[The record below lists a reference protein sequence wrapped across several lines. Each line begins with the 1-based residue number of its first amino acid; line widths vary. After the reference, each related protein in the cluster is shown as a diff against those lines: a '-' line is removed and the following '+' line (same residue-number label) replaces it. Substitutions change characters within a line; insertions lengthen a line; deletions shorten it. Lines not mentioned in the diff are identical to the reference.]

1 MDAAKP
7 LLQNREGN
15 ARAQKRDRSVSS
27 SVVRGKVD
35 MKHPSTREFF
45 AYWDE
50 KRGSARAPDRSEIE
64 PGAVREL
71 LGDIFV
77 LSYDAPAGYPFRVA
91 GTRVCA
97 LLGGDLKDRSF
108 STLFAPESRREIAD
122 IIAVVSEEML
132 AAVAGLTA
140 TAQDGSLAHLE
151 LLLLPFSARAHA
163 PLSLTGL
170 LAPFEREHSVLRDF
184 KLTSYRYLGHERQK
198 LLPRALRKLEVAR
211 GFMVYEGLR

>member
-1 MDAAKP
+1 
-7 LLQNREGN
+7 
-15 ARAQKRDRSVSS
+15 
-27 SVVRGKVD
+27 
-35 MKHPSTREFF
+35 MKHPSSREFF

-77 LSYDAPAGYPFRVA
+77 LSYEPAAGYPFRVA

-97 LLGGDLKDRSF
+97 LLGCDQKGSSF
-108 STLFAPESRREIAD
+108 SALFAQDCRREIED
-122 IIAVVSEEML
+122 IIGIVAEEML
-132 AAVAGLTA
+132 AAVAGINA
-140 TAQDGSLAHLE
+140 TAEDGSRAHLE
-151 LLLLPFSARAHA
+151 LLLLPFNNRAHA

-170 LAPFEREHSVLRDF
+170 LAPLGGEHRAIRDF
-184 KLTSYRYLGHERQK
+184 RLTSWRYIGHPPQR
-198 LLPRALRKLEVAR
+198 LVPRVLRKLKVAR